1 METLEAQ
8 LADPMN
14 AGRIRQASAGRRASA
29 MPNLASQGHSATN
42 LALGKGRRLS
52 GAGGT
57 SAVGAAA
64 AAGGMSSILD
74 LFGLGGAKAAA
85 PAAAGGAAPPNA
97 KLRAAAKGAAPQ
109 QQMPLPHDALPN
121 LLKAVEQIT
130 AHFAQADAPGATQD
144 LATLGDDQR
153 CKQIAVLVRGQLCTA
168 LSRVLLH
175 GFKSFKLIGRWY
187 VPISSNRATAA
198 RRSLPL
204 TPPLPRH
211 RHIWDFVQQSCD
223 ATAARKAGGGKLSD
237 AEKSLTAAVE
247 EVNSHEGM
255 QNNPNIKFRSFVCC
269 GLNHRHLGEWVRVL
283 TDDSETMG
291 KFYES
296 WAFVLKKEV
305 GALKQMIDYLQPLGG
320 FAFALSLDFELTKW
334 DL

>member
-1 METLEAQ
+1 MQ
-8 LADPMN
+8 QP
-14 AGRIRQASAGRRASA
+14 
-29 MPNLASQGHSATN
+29 PC
-42 LALGKGRRLS
+42 ALRLS
-52 GAGGT
+52 
-57 SAVGAAA
+57 
-64 AAGGMSSILD
+64 
-74 LFGLGGAKAAA
+74 
-85 PAAAGGAAPPNA
+85 P
-97 KLRAAAKGAAPQ
+97 
-109 QQMPLPHDALPN
+109 ALP
-121 LLKAVEQIT
+121 
-130 AHFAQADAPGATQD
+130 
-144 LATLGDDQR
+144 
-153 CKQIAVLVRGQLCTA
+153 
-168 LSRVLLH
+168 S
-175 GFKSFKLIGRWY
+175 
-187 VPISSNRATAA
+187 
-198 RRSLPL
+198 
-204 TPPLPRH
+204 RH

-305 GALKQMIDYLQPLGG
+305 GAVRHVTRTHHHAPSPPLTTPHTHRLPLLLPLQLKQMIDYLQPLGG